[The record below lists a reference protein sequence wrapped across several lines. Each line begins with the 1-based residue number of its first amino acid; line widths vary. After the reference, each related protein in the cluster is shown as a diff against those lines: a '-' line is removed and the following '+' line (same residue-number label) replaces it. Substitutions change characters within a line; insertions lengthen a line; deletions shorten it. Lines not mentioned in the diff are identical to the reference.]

1 LPGAPISKIS
11 NEILQKIKLSNV
23 ESNSKIVVMIAAGIC
38 NLTQKTHR
46 GGGYFLNYEVKTS
59 SERVDSV
66 RNDIINS
73 LGAFQEY
80 NVLQTFAMIPP
91 VSLLKNSKYFNKY
104 FTDKEL
110 IKLAEEQTQLE
121 QDIEI
126 LNEFIYKLNADN
138 SVRTVMWNRDVRKF
152 RIRTRGVKKTSYQT
166 SVYQNCICL

>member
-1 LPGAPISKIS
+1 
-11 NEILQKIKLSNV
+11 
-23 ESNSKIVVMIAAGIC
+23 
-38 NLTQKTHR
+38 
-46 GGGYFLNYEVKTS
+46 
-59 SERVDSV
+59 
-66 RNDIINS
+66 
-73 LGAFQEY
+73 
-80 NVLQTFAMIPP
+80 MIPP
-91 VSLLKNSKYFNKY
+91 VSLLKNSKYFNKN

-152 RIRTRGVKKTSYQT
+152 RIRTRGVKKNSYQT

>member
-1 LPGAPISKIS
+1 
-11 NEILQKIKLSNV
+11 
-23 ESNSKIVVMIAAGIC
+23 
-38 NLTQKTHR
+38 
-46 GGGYFLNYEVKTS
+46 
-59 SERVDSV
+59 
-66 RNDIINS
+66 
-73 LGAFQEY
+73 
-80 NVLQTFAMIPP
+80 MIPP

-166 SVYQNCICL
+166 SEYQHCICL